1 MPGQGT
7 KILHAIWAQPPAKSQ
22 NYITSSFK
30 AIAIKFLDDSLEVS
44 LHIDGSYEQDLE
56 VVSL

>member
-1 MPGQGT
+1 M
-7 KILHAIWAQPPAKSQ
+7 AQPPAKSQ

-56 VVSL
+56 AVSL